1 VRYTNAHA
9 PEKRMERAETIA
21 ALAQRA
27 SWTKKHWTP
36 FFSEMPLRM
45 LSSGSLR
52 CPSAVIARTAENSA
66 TFSALEVSTLKKMLD
81 YENIQEM
88 MGENENS
95 AVSAVVD
102 KR

>member
-1 VRYTNAHA
+1 MTPADKA
-9 PEKRMERAETIA
+9 A
-21 ALAQRA
+21 ALAQRM
-27 SWTKKHWTP
+27 SWTEKHWTP
-36 FFSEMPLRM
+36 FFSEMPLRT
-45 LSSGSLR
+45 LSSGLLR
-52 CPSAVIARTAENSA
+52 YPSAVIARTAENSA

-88 MGENENS
+88 MGENENA

>member
-1 VRYTNAHA
+1 MEYS
-9 PEKRMERAETIA
+9 EKTAV
-21 ALAQRA
+21 LAQRA
-27 SWTKKHWTP
+27 SWTAIHWAP

-52 CPSAVIARTAENSA
+52 YPSAVIARTAENSA

-81 YENIQEM
+81 YENIQEI
-88 MGENENS
+88 MGENENA

>member
-1 VRYTNAHA
+1 MTPADKA
-9 PEKRMERAETIA
+9 A
-21 ALAQRA
+21 ALAQRM
-27 SWTKKHWTP
+27 SWTEKHWTP
-36 FFSEMPLRM
+36 FFSEMPLRT

-52 CPSAVIARTAENSA
+52 YPSAVIVRTAEDSA
-66 TFSALEVSTLKKMLD
+66 TFSALEVSNLKKMLD

-88 MGENENS
+88 MGENENA

>member
-1 VRYTNAHA
+1 
-9 PEKRMERAETIA
+9 
-21 ALAQRA
+21 
-27 SWTKKHWTP
+27 
-36 FFSEMPLRM
+36 MPLRT

-52 CPSAVIARTAENSA
+52 YPSAVIARTAENSA

-88 MGENENS
+88 MGENENA

>member
-1 VRYTNAHA
+1 
-9 PEKRMERAETIA
+9 MERAETIA

-66 TFSALEVSTLKKMLD
+66 TFSALEASTLKKMFD
-81 YENIQEM
+81 CENIQELRST
-88 MGENENS
+88 NEN
-95 AVSAVVD
+95 AALLAEVD
-102 KR
+102 ER